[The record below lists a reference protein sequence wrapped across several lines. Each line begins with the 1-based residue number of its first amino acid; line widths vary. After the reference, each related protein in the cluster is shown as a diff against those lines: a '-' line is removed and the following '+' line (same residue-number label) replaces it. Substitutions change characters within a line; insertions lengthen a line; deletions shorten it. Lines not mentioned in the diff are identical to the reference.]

1 MAWRSHVLNFR
12 SLGCLEPSQEHPPPP
27 SPSWI
32 LWWQMVSDVHSA
44 AQLCP
49 GGVMFQ
55 ISVLWHKWWMIH
67 TSCRSESTVWGFLS
81 FLISDPLGLISGP
94 SGLVSDLGYLKSDQ
108 LRLKSDPW
116 VWNQTPHFAD
126 LWYYEGAQN
135 SHFLNCFWIWNPFF
149 LISSTSWVIQK
160 YDIFA
165 WIGGLISDPIGLF
178 SDLQCLVSDP

>member
-1 MAWRSHVLNFR
+1 MRRSS
-12 SLGCLEPSQEHPPPP
+12 SLSADLYSWTHHWIGHEKLPQNESSYALIHP
-27 SPSWI
+27 
-32 LWWQMVSDVHSA
+32 LA
-44 AQLCP
+44 
-49 GGVMFQ
+49 
-55 ISVLWHKWWMIH
+55 
-67 TSCRSESTVWGFLS
+67 VWGFLS

-94 SGLVSDLGYLKSDQ
+94 SGLVSDLGYLISDH
-108 LRLKSDPW
+108 LRLKSDPR

-126 LWYYEGAQN
+126 LWYYVGAQN